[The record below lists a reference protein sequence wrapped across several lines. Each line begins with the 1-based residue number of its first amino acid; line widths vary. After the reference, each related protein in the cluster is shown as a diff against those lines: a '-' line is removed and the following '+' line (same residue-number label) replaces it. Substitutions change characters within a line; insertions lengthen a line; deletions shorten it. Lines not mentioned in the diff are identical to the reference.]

1 MSEPT
6 PHLPL
11 DPELADGTAALRSLL
26 RDGFERVHDRVG
38 GVLDGCPSDAL
49 TFRVDDDANTI
60 AWLVWHLSR
69 VQDDHVAGL
78 AGTDQA
84 WHADGWQARFGL
96 DLDADD
102 TGYGHSAQQVAALDA
117 VSADQLTGYHEAVD
131 ARTEAYLD
139 RVDVR
144 ELARVV
150 DEHWDPPVTASVRLV
165 SVLSDTLQHVGQAA
179 LLRGIAERAPS

>member
-6 PHLPL
+6 PHFPL
-11 DPELADGTAALRSLL
+11 DPELADGHAAIRSLL
-26 RDGFERVHDRVG
+26 RDGFGRVHERVG
-38 GVLDGCPSDAL
+38 GVLDGCPTEAL
-49 TFRVDDDANTI
+49 AFRVDDETNTI
-60 AWLVWHLSR
+60 AWLIWHLSR

-78 AGTDQA
+78 TGTDQA
-84 WHADGWQARFGL
+84 WHADGWHDRFGL

-102 TGYGHSAQQVAALDA
+102 TGYGHSAQQVAALDG
-117 VSADQLTGYHEAVD
+117 VTTDQLTGYHEAVN

-139 RVDVR
+139 GIDVT

-150 DEHWDPPVTASVRLV
+150 DERWDPPVTASVRLV

-179 LLRGIAERAPS
+179 LLRGIAERAG